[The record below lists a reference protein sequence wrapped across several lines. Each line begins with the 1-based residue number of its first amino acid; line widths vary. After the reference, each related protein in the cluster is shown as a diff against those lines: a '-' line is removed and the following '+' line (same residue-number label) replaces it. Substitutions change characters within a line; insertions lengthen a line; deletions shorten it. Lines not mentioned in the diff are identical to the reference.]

1 MKDAP
6 PRRHPMA
13 AVLKRVPMA
22 ADKPGWESSAR
33 HPARY
38 GLLGTPPK

>member
-22 ADKPGWESSAR
+22 ADKPGCESSAR
-33 HPARY
+33 QSARD
-38 GLLGTPPK
+38 GLFGTPHK